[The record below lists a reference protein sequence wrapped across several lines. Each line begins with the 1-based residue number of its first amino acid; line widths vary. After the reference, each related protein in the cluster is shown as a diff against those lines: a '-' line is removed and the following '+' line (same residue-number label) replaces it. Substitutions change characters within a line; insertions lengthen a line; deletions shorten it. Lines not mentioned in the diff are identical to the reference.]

1 MDPIQENWYLESV
14 NGNLNNTIF
23 QLSVENID
31 LRQEIAIM
39 REERDE
45 LRQRIANM
53 MEMRAARLT

>member
-1 MDPIQENWYLESV
+1 MDPIQENWYLEGV

-45 LRQRIANM
+45 LRQRVANM
-53 MEMRAARLT
+53 MEMRAARLA